1 MKRKRNSLSGD
12 IPSDYDRYLSLP
24 MLSSNADVFE
34 FWKAN
39 TFSFPTLAAMAKD
52 YLTVQASSVPS
63 ERAFS
68 SGTDLVTPN
77 RCSMGGNAIEM
88 TQFLKFVLK

>member
-12 IPSDYDRYLSLP
+12 IPSEYDRYLSLP
-24 MLSSNADVFE
+24 ILSSNADVFE

-39 TFSFPTLAAMAKD
+39 TFCFLTMAKD
-52 YLTVQASSVPS
+52 NITVQVPS
-63 ERAFS
+63 DRAVS

-77 RCSMGGNAIEM
+77 RCSMGGNVIEM
-88 TQFLKFVLK
+88 AQFLKFVL

>member
-1 MKRKRNSLSGD
+1 
-12 IPSDYDRYLSLP
+12 

-39 TFSFPTLAAMAKD
+39 TFCFPTLAAMAKD
-52 YLTVQASSVPS
+52 YMSLQVPS
-63 ERAFS
+63 DRAFS

-77 RCSMGGNAIEM
+77 RFSMGGSVIEM
-88 TQFLKFVLK
+88 TQFLKFVL